1 MRFRILCVV
10 GVVGVAGIA
19 VAVAFAASKKPA
31 TERSEYDFGNK
42 VVTVQFREAGRV
54 STVGLKEAKVV
65 RLGDR
70 QFLVGTATGLG
81 DAVANTY
88 DGLKVWMPLADV
100 VQIAEHD
107 DVSKSYQRYELYKR
121 AAAKE

>member
-10 GVVGVAGIA
+10 GLVGVAGIA

-31 TERSEYDFGNK
+31 AERSEYDFGSK

-54 STVGLKEAKVV
+54 STMGLKEAKVV

-70 QFLVGTATGLG
+70 QFLVGTATGMG
-81 DAVANTY
+81 DAVTSTY
-88 DGLKVWMPLADV
+88 DGLKVWTPLADV
-100 VQIAEHD
+100 MHIAEHD
-107 DVSKSYQRYELYKR
+107 DVSQSYSRYELYKR